1 MALILLS
8 PGLAIVALL
17 IKLDSPGPALFKQT
31 RIGKDGVPFTLYKF
45 RGMFVDARERFPKLY
60 DYTYTPQELETLV
73 FHQPNDP
80 RVTRVGKILRLTAI
94 DEIPNFF
101 NVLKGDMSLVGP
113 RPEIPELVAYYGPEE
128 RKVLSV
134 RPGITALPKVQG
146 RDELNF
152 RETLDLELY
161 YVENQSLL
169 LDIHILL
176 KTVKVVLN
184 FEGSTEKD

>member
-1 MALILLS
+1 M
-8 PGLAIVALL
+8 
-17 IKLDSPGPALFKQT
+17 
-31 RIGKDGVPFTLYKF
+31 
-45 RGMFVDARERFPKLY
+45 
-60 DYTYTPQELETLV
+60 
-73 FHQPNDP
+73 
-80 RVTRVGKILRLTAI
+80 
-94 DEIPNFF
+94 
-101 NVLKGDMSLVGP
+101 
-113 RPEIPELVAYYGPEE
+113 VAYYGPEE

-146 RDELNF
+146 RDKLNF